1 MSEYPRSLVGR
12 IGFAWR
18 DPAASWRAEWTPPPP
33 EARLVAVSFGAALFL
48 TLGPV
53 ASEAIRPMA
62 AFGEDR
68 APWFAAR
75 LLIGF
80 SFLPLALYGAAA
92 LIALVCKL
100 FRGAAPGEGGSWK
113 ACRLAF
119 FWSALAS
126 GPVAA
131 LIHALGALANASA
144 IATAL
149 AGLVWLALLAP
160 MLAAAQGFR
169 VSRVA
174 LVFAVIAGL
183 SLLGP
188 ILTT

>member
-12 IGFAWR
+12 IFAAWR
-18 DPAASWRAEWTPPPP
+18 APAASWRSEWTPTPP
-33 EARLVAVSFGAALFL
+33 EARLVALAFGAALFL
-48 TLGPV
+48 TIGPV
-53 ASEAIRPMA
+53 AAEAIRPSA
-62 AFGEDR
+62 AFGDER

-80 SFLPLALYGAAA
+80 SFLPLSLYAVAAILRIVSSA
-92 LIALVCKL
+92 FGGV
-100 FRGAAPGEGGSWK
+100 APGEGGSWK

-131 LIHALGALANASA
+131 LAHAVGA
-144 IATAL
+144 IAGAPGVGAAV
-149 AGLVWLALLAP
+149 AGVAWLALLSP

-174 LVFAVIAGL
+174 AVFAAAIAL
-183 SLLGP
+183 VMLAPLAFR
-188 ILTT
+188 